1 MFWWTSFC
9 TTMGFIL
16 GITVAGA
23 IFEEFPNRGR
33 DHPAN
38 READHKNENKSLW
51 VPSEPIDLYT
61 LVLTVFTGALAF
73 STIGLWQQTKRL
85 AQGAEDQLVETAK
98 AADAAKA
105 SAEIMMHGERA
116 WMHPRETQMAKP
128 DRLFPAP
135 SKGPMPRR
143 PQAVLK
149 AYNVGKTPARIIRYA
164 CRFHT
169 VLKDAA
175 PNSPNYG
182 QPIEVS
188 GREIIVFEG
197 LFKHIAPLEEGPW
210 ANPIWRKSNRANC
223 GCSFT
228 ASSSMRIR
236 LSGCTELA
244 SLVSGM
250 SRQATGRNGDAS
262 ADGAAQPTIITPKTT
277 AAASLRMAAHE
288 RLVAFAP

>member
-1 MFWWTSFC
+1 
-9 TTMGFIL
+9 MGFIL

-61 LVLTVFTGALAF
+61 LVLTVFTGVLAF

-197 LFKHIAPLEEGPW
+197 LFKHIAPLEEG
-210 ANPIWRKSNRANC
+210 ALGQSDMEKIQ
-223 GCSFT
+223 
-228 ASSSMRIR
+228 
-236 LSGCTELA
+236 SGQLWLLFYGFIEYEDTF
-244 SLVSGM
+244 
-250 SRQATGRNGDAS
+250 
-262 ADGAAQPTIITPKTT
+262 
-277 AAASLRMAAHE
+277 E
-288 RLVAFAP
+288 RLHRTGFARIWDEPPSDREKWRRFRRWGGTAYNYHT